1 VILSSKCWWED
12 FSAIFVGIIYCFGAH
27 TQYIFWGVALSSIV
41 PTDSYLPI
49 VAAAAALY
57 SELTC
62 KVLKCGWV
70 KFGCDFSHHVTF
82 KIVVVEIPL
91 QFHRYDLL
99 I

>member
-1 VILSSKCWWED
+1 M
-12 FSAIFVGIIYCFGAH
+12 SAIFVGIIYCFGAH
-27 TQYIFWGVALSSIV
+27 TQYIFWGVTLSSIV
-41 PTDSYLPI
+41 PTDSYLLL
-49 VAAAAALY
+49 VAAAALY

>member
-1 VILSSKCWWED
+1 MSSIFED
-12 FSAIFVGIIYCFGAH
+12 IIYCFGAH

-41 PTDSYLPI
+41 PTDSYLPV

-62 KVLKCGWV
+62 KIWKCGLV
-70 KFGCDFSHHVTF
+70 KFGCDCSHHVAF